1 MTTKAEASCYLLY
14 VWVVVVVVVV
24 VVAAVAAAAAAEGY
38 CLGPTLVLGFGFLP
52 APRFQFS
59 RGSGSLLGDYGLLTT
74 DY

>member
-1 MTTKAEASCYLLY
+1 MTTKAEASCYLVY
-14 VWVVVVVVVV
+14 VWVVVVVVV
-24 VVAAVAAAAAAEGY
+24 VVAAVATAAAAEGC

-74 DY
+74 SH